1 MKETLKLELQAYLG
15 DVMQQ
20 IENSYDWFE
29 KRKLE
34 RKKQAFEVLLEV
46 PTIYLTPEK
55 IIDYVI
61 KNPPYNVREN
71 TK

>member
-15 DVMQQ
+15 DVMQR
-20 IENSYDWFE
+20 IENSYDWFA

-34 RKKQAFEVLLEV
+34 RKKQSIEVLLEV
-46 PTIYLTPEK
+46 PTIYVTPEK
-55 IIDYVI
+55 ILEY
-61 KNPPYNVREN
+61 VREN